1 MTQVRL
7 RRRRERLKRERIR
20 KVRLK
25 QAKAIAIII
34 FLFALFNLSTNVLG
48 VGWVPISQSASFVAG
63 ESPSQVESGESES
76 YSRFESA
83 VTPSEIPISSRDEKI
98 QKAGRSGKAEPSEI
112 VPLDSDIQI
121 QAIGW
126 GEEYGVPY
134 SMVLAVIEAESSFD
148 ADAVNKTCYGYM
160 QINSI
165 LQDWLYEEIGV
176 YDITDP
182 FQNIHAGIFILGDFY
197 SKYGDW
203 NQALMCY
210 NAGEQ
215 GAKDYYFSKG
225 LTSSSY
231 SEKVIEFEKKWS
243 EVLEN
248 E

>member
-1 MTQVRL
+1 M
-7 RRRRERLKRERIR
+7 
-20 KVRLK
+20 
-25 QAKAIAIII
+25 
-34 FLFALFNLSTNVLG
+34 STTVLG
-48 VGWVPISQSASFVAG
+48 IGWVPISQGTSSDVG
-63 ESPSQVESGESES
+63 ESLSRVESGESDI
-76 YSRFESA
+76 YSRSEPVVS
-83 VTPSEIPISSRDEKI
+83 PSEIPGSSQDERF
-98 QKAGRSGKAEPSEI
+98 QKAVGSGKAEPSKT
-112 VPLDSDIQI
+112 VPLDTEIQI
-121 QAIGW
+121 QAIDW
-126 GEEYGVPY
+126 SEEYEVPY

-148 ADAVNKTCYGYM
+148 VDAVNKTCYGYM

-182 FQNIHAGIFILGDFY
+182 LQNIHAGIFILGDFY

-203 NQALMCY
+203 NQVLMCY

-215 GAKDYYFSKG
+215 GAKEYYFSKG

-248 E
+248 ERR

>member
-1 MTQVRL
+1 MR
-7 RRRRERLKRERIR
+7 RERIR
-20 KVRLK
+20 KARLK

-34 FLFALFNLSTNVLG
+34 FLFALFNLSTTVLG
-48 VGWVPISQSASFVAG
+48 IGWVPVTQSTSSVSG
-63 ESPSQVESGESES
+63 ESPSRVESGESDI
-76 YSRFESA
+76 YSRSES
-83 VTPSEIPISSRDEKI
+83 VVSPSEIPSSSQDEKI
-98 QKAGRSGKAEPSEI
+98 QKSVGSGKAEPSET
-112 VPLDSDIQI
+112 VPLDTEIQI
-121 QAIGW
+121 QAIDW
-126 GEEYGVPY
+126 SEEYEVPY

-148 ADAVNKTCYGYM
+148 VDAVNKSCYGYM

-182 FQNIHAGIFILGDFY
+182 LQNIHAGIFILGDFY

-215 GAKDYYFSKG
+215 GAKEYYFSKG

-248 E
+248 ER